1 MNLAQRS
8 YYSELLE
15 AGVRLHLYRDRLL
28 HAKNVSI
35 DGRIAV
41 IGSSNAD
48 VRSFMLNAEISL
60 ILHDEASAGP
70 LADVQRGYICRSDQL
85 LLEEWRDRSG
95 LSRFCENLARLVS
108 PLL

>member
-1 MNLAQRS
+1 MPSSQRV
-8 YYSELLE
+8 
-15 AGVRLHLYRDRLL
+15 GVRLHRYRDRLL

-70 LADVQRGYICRSDQL
+70 LADVQRGHIRRSDQL

-95 LSRFCENLARLVS
+95 LSRFSENLARLVS